1 MAECSESLTTSF
13 APTCAAIKK
22 PGGFKS
28 YGYIGTI
35 SDLEEITRGITGIT
49 ALSMAAGK
57 KLIKFQTKDFQV
69 DAPSPINPRSEGS
82 GFVSY
87 QHLVNLPI
95 YFNTEAELEA
105 AQTLIEVEKL
115 FIVLATSSQS
125 FRAYGIC
132 EIGYDFKD
140 FGLMSNGG
148 TDNSGKALGDVSRL
162 DLIFSGTLPN
172 AAGYVMDTDFATTKA
187 MLEALLA

>member
-1 MAECSESLTTSF
+1 MAECTESLTLGF

-35 SDLEEITRGITGIT
+35 SDLEEITRGVTGVT
-49 ALSMAAGK
+49 AFTMGAGK

-69 DAPSPINPRSEGS
+69 DAPSPINPRTEGS

-87 QHLVNLPI
+87 QHLVNLPL
-95 YFNTEAELEA
+95 YFSTEAELEA

-115 FIVLATSSQS
+115 FMVLLTSDQK
-125 FRAYGIC
+125 FRAYGIS
-132 EIGYDFKD
+132 EASYDFKD
-140 FGLMSNGG
+140 FGMMSNGG

-162 DLIFSGTLPN
+162 DLIFAGTMPN
-172 AAGYVMDTDFATTKA
+172 AAGYVLDTDYATTKA

>member
-1 MAECSESLTTSF
+1 MAECTESLSTSF

-35 SDLEEITRGITGIT
+35 SDLASITRGATGIT
-49 ALSMAAGK
+49 AFTMAASK

-69 DAPSPINPRSEGS
+69 DAPSPINPRTEGS

-87 QHLVNLPI
+87 QHLVNLPL
-95 YFNTEAELEA
+95 YFSTEAELEA

-115 FIVLATSSQS
+115 FIVLATSDQN
-125 FRAYGIC
+125 FRAYGIAQA
-132 EIGYDFKD
+132 GYDFKD
-140 FGLMSNGG
+140 FGMMSNGG

-162 DLIFSGTLPN
+162 DLIFAGTLPN
-172 AAGYVMDTDFATTKA
+172 AAGYVLDTDYATTKA

>member
-1 MAECSESLTTSF
+1 MAECTESLTIGF

-35 SDLEEITRGITGIT
+35 SDLAEVTRGGTGIT
-49 ALSMAAGK
+49 AFAMEAGK
-57 KLIKFQTKDFQV
+57 NLIKFQTKDFQV
-69 DAPSPINPRSEGS
+69 DAPSPFNPRTEGS

-87 QHLVNLPI
+87 QHVVNLPI
-95 YFNTEAELEA
+95 YFSTEAELEA

-115 FIVLATSSQS
+115 FIVLVTSDQK
-125 FRAYGIC
+125 FRAYGISQAS
-132 EIGYDFKD
+132 YDFKD
-140 FGLMSNGG
+140 FGIMSNGG
-148 TDNSGKALGDVSRL
+148 TDNPGKALGDVSRL
-162 DLIFSGTLPN
+162 DTIFSGTLPN
-172 AAGYVMDTDFATTKA
+172 AAGYVLDTDYATTKA